1 MEWRYEDMEYRK
13 IGLPEDVR
21 RLKEHGDFHRA
32 KKQIEAW
39 LLRDIPVALRK
50 RLNEELPVLEILPSE
65 YTIPREQAIRMC
77 KERIV
82 DFTEEEFGERV
93 VRGEIDWIYVN
104 GEERFFRRFL
114 ETLWKVSIPRE
125 RRKEERSISEG
136 LEEEVLSQIVKRMKK
151 KGTVTYHFRIHA
163 GVKVKEEAFQ
173 EGTLSVHIPYPLEQ
187 MQVHNVRLAE
197 SSIKNPLVA
206 SKDAGQRTVFGMV
219 KQQEREEVY
228 IEYEYDNTVTYQVLD
243 PMKAEESIQPVYTW
257 ALADGFSDAGP
268 VRKED
273 FLEQAPH
280 IMFTPY
286 LKELAEE
293 IVGEETNVVKKAR
306 LVYDFITTKIQY
318 SFMPEYMVLDS
329 IAEYA
334 ALNGKGDCGV
344 QTVLFI
350 TLLRILGIP
359 ARWQSGLYTTPY
371 SAGSHD
377 WAQFYVEPYGWVFAD
392 CSFGGS
398 AYRDGNKEMW
408 DFYFGNLDPFR
419 MPANSVFQREF
430 YPRKKYRRADPY
442 DNQRGE
448 VEYEDRGLS
457 YEEFDSYRRVI
468 AAYEKE
474 QVEEK

>member
-1 MEWRYEDMEYRK
+1 
-13 IGLPEDVR
+13 
-21 RLKEHGDFHRA
+21 
-32 KKQIEAW
+32 
-39 LLRDIPVALRK
+39 
-50 RLNEELPVLEILPSE
+50 
-65 YTIPREQAIRMC
+65 
-77 KERIV
+77 
-82 DFTEEEFGERV
+82 
-93 VRGEIDWIYVN
+93 
-104 GEERFFRRFL
+104 
-114 ETLWKVSIPRE
+114 
-125 RRKEERSISEG
+125 
-136 LEEEVLSQIVKRMKK
+136 
-151 KGTVTYHFRIHA
+151 
-163 GVKVKEEAFQ
+163 
-173 EGTLSVHIPYPLEQ
+173 
-187 MQVHNVRLAE
+187 
-197 SSIKNPLVA
+197 
-206 SKDAGQRTVFGMV
+206 
-219 KQQEREEVY
+219 
-228 IEYEYDNTVTYQVLD
+228 
-243 PMKAEESIQPVYTW
+243 
-257 ALADGFSDAGP
+257 
-268 VRKED
+268 
-273 FLEQAPH
+273 
-280 IMFTPY
+280 
-286 LKELAEE
+286 
-293 IVGEETNVVKKAR
+293 
-306 LVYDFITTKIQY
+306 
-318 SFMPEYMVLDS
+318 MPEYMVLDS